1 MSDRGKATWIL
12 ALLSPII
19 AELLS
24 GSSPPIEFFIPWSFI
39 GLLGMYGAGALLIR
53 ELVVRW
59 NKGWASV
66 IILGVAYGIIEE
78 GLAVKSFFDPGWMDL
93 GDLST
98 YGRFW
103 STNWVWAVW
112 LVIYHSTISITLPI
126 LLLQLLYP
134 QFNRAR
140 LLTDRQLRVVIILF
154 AIDIG
159 VYAVLFGTVY
169 VPPAA
174 QYLLAALVVY
184 LLFLAAWRAPR
195 DLVSA
200 RHPQET
206 WKPRWPRRILTPNF
220 RFFVLAF
227 LFIFTSFLVASGS
240 FTREI
245 HPIGT
250 IILLLAISAG
260 TMLLLQHKMGARNNE
275 VHKAYFAVGLLSFL
289 ILLAFIL
296 QLGGA
301 PEMMGMAGPGIA
313 FLMFSIYLVRKVGRR
328 ESRAIALRPVS

>member
-1 MSDRGKATWIL
+1 MTDRGKAAWIL

-24 GSSPPIEFFIPWSFI
+24 GSSPPIEFFLPWSFI

-53 ELVVRW
+53 EFTVKW

-66 IILGVAYGIIEE
+66 IVLGVAYGIIEE

-93 GDLST
+93 GDLNT

-112 LVIYHSTISITLPI
+112 LVIYHSTISIALPI
-126 LLLQLLYP
+126 LLTQLLYP
-134 QFNRAR
+134 QFKAAR
-140 LLTDRQLRVVIILF
+140 LLTDRQLRTVIVLF
-154 AIDIG
+154 TVDIG
-159 VYAVLFGTVY
+159 VYALLFGTVY

-174 QYLLAALVVY
+174 QYVLAALVVFI
-184 LLFLAAWRAPR
+184 LFVAAKRAPLN
-195 DLVSA
+195 LVSA
-200 RHPQET
+200 RHLRES
-206 WKPRWPRRILTPNF
+206 WKPHWPRRILTPDF
-220 RFFVLAF
+220 RFFMLGF

-240 FTREI
+240 FTREL

-250 IILLLAISAG
+250 IIILLAISAG
-260 TMLLLQHKMGARNNE
+260 TILLLQHKMGSRNNE

-289 ILLAFIL
+289 ILLAFLL

-301 PEMMGMAGPGIA
+301 PEMMGMAGPGVA
-313 FLMFSIYLVRKVGRR
+313 FIIFSIYLVRKVKKR
-328 ESRAIALRPVS
+328 ELQAVALRSTR